1 MWKDPIVEDVRSARD
16 SIAKRFGYD
25 LKRIFTDLRKSE
37 KKRAAAAARRRSDKP
52 AASGKQGSKRGRKAA

>member
-1 MWKDPIVEDVRSARD
+1 MWKDPIVEEVRSARD

-37 KKRAAAAARRRSDKP
+37 KKRAAAAARVRSEKP
-52 AASGKQGSKRGRKAA
+52 AASGKQGSKRGREAA